1 MQKFSAQIPKAFFQH
16 ENAEKKKI
24 YNGINQLYQIIMQE
38 KFKIKE
44 NGYNSQKNTMFQ
56 SRPFGTAKY
65 GFKSWPT

>member
-1 MQKFSAQIPKAFFQH
+1 MKML
-16 ENAEKKKI
+16 KKKI

-38 KFKIKE
+38 KFRIKE

>member
-1 MQKFSAQIPKAFFQH
+1 MKML
-16 ENAEKKKI
+16 KKKI

-38 KFKIKE
+38 KFRIKE

-56 SRPFGTAKY
+56 SRPIGAAKY